1 MSGSLKL
8 GLMLLAGVIAMT
20 ILIKLAASLLSLLM
34 PLIIVL
40 GVGLVLYGLIS
51 RRALGGGGRRI
62 LP

>member
-1 MSGSLKL
+1 
-8 GLMLLAGVIAMT
+8 MLLAGVIAMT